1 MLAHGKA
8 VVLRTN
14 AKVTTQTTW
23 CLPADA
29 SGWRVVMAMVMVM
42 VMVNHYSDVIM
53 GVMASQMTS
62 LTIVDSTVYSG
73 TDQRNH
79 QRSASLAFVRGIHRS
94 PVNSPHKWSATWK
107 MLPFDDVIIWWRLEL
122 MATVL
127 VMVVPKGLI
136 HKPKTTLFQVMA
148 WRLFSAKPLTE
159 PILCIGTIL

>member
-1 MLAHGKA
+1 MLAHDKA
-8 VVLRTN
+8 VVFRTS
-14 AKVTTQTTW
+14 AMITTQTTY
-23 CLPADA
+23 LPADA

-42 VMVNHYSDVIM
+42 VMLNHYSDVIM

-73 TDQRNH
+73 TYQGNH
-79 QRSASLAFVRGIHRS
+79 QRSASLAFVWVIHRL
-94 PVNSPHKWSATWK
+94 PHKRSVTRK
-107 MLPFDDVIIWWRLEL
+107 MLPFDDVIMWWWLEL
-122 MATVL
+122 VATVL